1 MSLPRHRLALSVTA
15 LATAFLVSGC
25 VLVVDSS
32 SRYLDGPLQ
41 DNQTLAAIEP
51 GQTTRDSVI
60 DSFGRPAGTYVNDDG
75 NEVLR
80 YVSVQERETEIAVFL
95 LFAMDLSGE
104 EVRTLHI
111 EIEDGTVKSY
121 RIE

>member
-1 MSLPRHRLALSVTA
+1 M
-15 LATAFLVSGC
+15 
-25 VLVVDSS
+25 LVVDSS